1 MKNESKNAV
10 CARFG
15 ICNLRAEFPFP
26 RRFAESGTTVGDPGE
41 LTRRASRRY
50 SVKVEEKLNELDLG
64 PG

>member
-26 RRFAESGTTVGDPGE
+26 RRFAESGTTVGDPGRFK
-41 LTRRASRRY
+41 RRASRRY
-50 SVKVEEKLNELDLG
+50 SVKVEEKM
-64 PG
+64 

>member
-26 RRFAESGTTVGDPGE
+26 RRFAESGSTVGDPEGFK
-41 LTRRASRRY
+41 RRASRCY
-50 SVKVEEKLNELDLG
+50 SVKVEDKLYEVELY
-64 PG
+64 